1 MIFASPLFLFV
12 FLPLVLVSY
21 FFAPPRWRN
30 SVLLVASS
38 LFYISGAGWYALL
51 LLGLMVATI
60 VIAPYTVQHRGILG
74 AGIALNLMPLLWYK
88 YAGFLAQVGQNM
100 AGIATYHPP
109 SVLLPLG
116 ISFYTFHAISY
127 LVDVA
132 YQRIEPDRQGWS
144 YALYIL
150 LFPHLIAGPIVRF
163 KDIRS
168 QFADPYRAI
177 NAQNMSSGLQT
188 FCIGFSKKIL
198 IGDHCALIADR
209 VFADP
214 GSYGSSGVW
223 IGVLA
228 YTLQIYFDFSGYS
241 DMALGLARMFGYR
254 FPRNFRRPYAA
265 QSITE
270 FWRRWHISLS
280 RWFRDYV
287 YIPLGGNRHGRWRT
301 YFNLWVIFFLCG
313 LWHGANYTFVIWG
326 IGHGI
331 WMVLE
336 RMGWWRPRGWW
347 GQVSTFLV
355 VMALWVPFRAL
366 DIQSTVQIW
375 QAMAGWGISVVAE
388 NTLLLFEPKNICM
401 LVIGVLITTTPQ
413 RWFQRA
419 TIFFGRRPLLQ
430 ASAILG
436 VFVLALI
443 TLIDSGFTPF
453 IYANF

>member
-12 FLPLVLVSY
+12 FFPMVLVSY

-60 VIAPYTVQHRGILG
+60 FIAPYTVQHRGILG

-100 AGIATYHPP
+100 AGITTYHPP

-132 YQRIEPDRQGWS
+132 YQRVAPDRKGWS

-177 NAQNMSSGLQT
+177 NAQNISSGLQT

-241 DMALGLARMFGYR
+241 DMALGLARIFGYR

-326 IGHGI
+326 VGHGI

-336 RMGWWRPRGWW
+336 RMRWWRPQGWW
-347 GQVSTFLV
+347 GQVSTFFI
-355 VMALWVPFRAL
+355 VMALWVPFRAV
-366 DIQSTVQIW
+366 DVQSTLHIW
-375 QAMAGWGISVVAE
+375 QSMAGWGVSVVAE
-388 NTLLLFEPKNICM
+388 NTLLLFEPKNVCM
-401 LVIGVLITTTPQ
+401 LAVGVLITTTPQ
-413 RWFQRA
+413 AWFQRA
-419 TIFFGRRPLLQ
+419 TVFFGQRPLLQ

-436 VFVLALI
+436 VFVLALM